1 MDKVNQFHFI
11 LAVCWLLYVVIH
23 SVMAARSFK
32 RMVEQAAGKYYRYY
46 RIVYSITAAV
56 TLILVLA
63 YQFSHY
69 SPALYT
75 PRLLHYLAGIPL
87 AGAGLVI
94 MALCVKKYFI
104 NIWQANKTKSQ

>member
-56 TLILVLA
+56 TLILVLSNPSSMYLRNA
-63 YQFSHY
+63 GPKSHKHTEERNV
-69 SPALYT
+69 SPRHCDH
-75 PRLLHYLAGIPL
+75 PG
-87 AGAGLVI
+87 
-94 MALCVKKYFI
+94 
-104 NIWQANKTKSQ
+104 